1 MSATAVI
8 PDWNLF
14 GILPPIRPGSTA
26 IAHDRSPYR
35 ATSLDLC
42 RRFGHTPDRRRILQ
56 GLMALRA
63 ELAAAGLANGFQWIN
78 GSFAEDCES
87 TRERSPGD
95 VDVVS
100 FVALGEPTRQRQLI
114 ASHRVLFY
122 SQEAKARFQV
132 DHYLIA
138 TDVAFDA
145 EQARRVAYWYSL
157 WSHRREDQRWKGFVE
172 LSLSDDDTDAIDWLA
187 RQDHDPAT
195 GGTSDEH

>member
-8 PDWNLF
+8 PDWNPF

-26 IAHDRSPYR
+26 IAHDRSPYC
-35 ATSLDLC
+35 ATPLALC

-63 ELAAAGLANGFQWIN
+63 ELSAAGLADGFQWIN
-78 GSFAEDCES
+78 GSFVEDSES
-87 TRERSPGD
+87 TRGRSPGD
-95 VDVVS
+95 VDVVR
-100 FVALGEPTRQRQLI
+100 FVGLGDAMRQRQLI

-122 SQEAKARFQV
+122 SQEAKAWFQV

-138 TDVAFDA
+138 TDVDLDA

-187 RQDHDPAT
+187 WQDHDPVN
-195 GGTSDEH
+195 GGTSDDH